1 MGEEL
6 CVLDFNELDVNVVE
20 PVDVLELL
28 ADDVIVGDTVFVL
41 EGRLLSVPEPDRVF
55 RALVVGVYVC
65 TGVLE
70 PLNDIVEHTVPERDT
85 LPETVVVGLGAG
97 FLVREGEELAVAVT
111 VTVRVNTLD
120 PVTDLVRMG
129 LPVTLLAVAV

>member
-41 EGRLLSVPEPDRVF
+41 EGRLLSVPKPDRVF

-65 TGVLE
+65 TGVRE
-70 PLNDIVEHTVPERDT
+70 PLNDIVEHTVPERVT

>member
-1 MGEEL
+1 VGEEL